1 MPIKDVLLP
10 LVGQSDD
17 RAIAAIEKC
26 VAVAGDL
33 AARVEALAIEEDIAV
48 RPQVKVLSA
57 RDHGLAG
64 EMMQT
69 ATDARGLLR
78 AFDDAAVRFGVRN
91 VQELQRLPAD
101 DIAPALA
108 RRARLKDLSLVP
120 VKTHSD
126 QSESII
132 ERLLF
137 DSGRPILLCPQA
149 LAPDLPVALD
159 DILIAWDHSAP
170 AATAIADALPLLQS
184 AVSVKIITAT
194 DNASAEELQS
204 GTALVEHLAEH
215 GIKSSFETVKI
226 GGSSVGKVFGAYVRS
241 NRIDLLVMGAYRHS
255 RLSET
260 IWGGATKTVIG
271 EPPCWVMMSR

>member
-10 LVGQSDD
+10 LVGQPDD
-17 RAIAAIEKC
+17 RSIAAIEKC

-33 AARVEALAIEEDIAV
+33 AARVEALAIEEDISV

-57 RDHGLAG
+57 RDDVLAG
-64 EMMQT
+64 DLMQT

-91 VQELQRLPAD
+91 VQELQRLAAD
-101 DIAPALA
+101 DIAPMLA

-120 VKTHSD
+120 VEAHSD

-137 DSGRPILLCPQA
+137 DSGRPILLCPDA

-170 AATAIADALPLLQS
+170 AATAIADTLPLLQS
-184 AVSVKIITAT
+184 AASVRIVTAT
-194 DNASAEELQS
+194 DKASAEELHS
-204 GTALVEHLAEH
+204 GTALVDHLAEH
-215 GIKSSFETVKI
+215 GIKSSFETVRI
-226 GGSSVGKVFGAYVRS
+226 GGSSVGKVLGAYVRS

-271 EPPCWVMMSR
+271 QPPCWVMMSR

>member
-1 MPIKDVLLP
+1 MPIKDIHLP
-10 LVGQSDD
+10 LVGQPDD
-17 RAIAAIEKC
+17 RSIAAIEKC

-33 AARVEALAIEEDIAV
+33 AARVEALAIEEDISA

-57 RDHGLAG
+57 RDDVLTGDL
-64 EMMQT
+64 MQT

-91 VQELQRLPAD
+91 VQELQKLPAD
-101 DIAPALA
+101 DIAPAVA
-108 RRARLKDLSLVP
+108 WRARLKDLSLVP

-126 QSESII
+126 QSERII

-137 DSGRPILLCPQA
+137 HSGRPILLCPET

-184 AVSVKIITAT
+184 AASVRIVTAT
-194 DNASAEELQS
+194 DKASAEELQS
-204 GTALVEHLAEH
+204 GTALVDHLAEH
-215 GIKSSFETVKI
+215 GIKSSFETVGI

-271 EPPCWVMMSR
+271 QPPCWVMMSR

>member
-10 LVGQSDD
+10 LVGQPDD
-17 RAIAAIEKC
+17 RSIAAIEKC

-33 AARVEALAIEEDIAV
+33 AARVEALAIEEDISV

-57 RDHGLAG
+57 RDDVLAG
-64 EMMQT
+64 DLMQT

-91 VQELQRLPAD
+91 VQELQRLAAD
-101 DIAPALA
+101 DIAPMLA

-120 VKTHSD
+120 VEAHSD

-137 DSGRPILLCPQA
+137 DSGRPILLCPDA

-170 AATAIADALPLLQS
+170 AATAIADTLPLLQS
-184 AVSVKIITAT
+184 AASVRIVTAT
-194 DNASAEELQS
+194 DKASAEELQS
-204 GTALVEHLAEH
+204 GTALVDHLAEH
-215 GIKSSFETVKI
+215 GIKSSFETVRI
-226 GGSSVGKVFGAYVRS
+226 GGSSVGKVLGAYVRS

-271 EPPCWVMMSR
+271 QPPCWVMMSR